1 MDHAQTQLTLF
12 MDEPPALEPANDT
25 GVVAPWEALDMVLS
39 QPDPGWQ
46 LVAPRMEMHVRRRDG
61 IEHTLII
68 AVPRSL

>member
-12 MDEPPALEPANDT
+12 MDKPPALEPANDT
-25 GVVAPWEALDMVLS
+25 GFVAHGEALDMVLS